1 MEIEH
6 LSYSQYSS
14 YLKCPRSW
22 YLGKIRQAEEKQT
35 WYTPIGSAFHQMI
48 EARLKGEPEISAEE
62 AFYPLIE
69 AQMKIE
75 PDTSKWLSGGSK
87 EDPIVED
94 KALRRLVDC
103 YNKALDW
110 LEDFEVWEV
119 EYDATGSLPGC
130 EVPIKAFVDTIGEKK
145 KVGPAIVDW
154 KTGKNKP
161 KDNFQLETYAALLKS
176 SNDPTLNDHFR
187 SSEKVMGLWGMVNPD
202 ASSPRPI
209 DLSTAAPATV
219 GKKYQDVLE
228 KMRAK
233 LYQSN
238 HSYYNCLFCY
248 HQDNCLAN
256 QRLATKRALYYD
268 RSAVDGF
275 PY

>member
-1 MEIEH
+1 MDIEH
-6 LSYSQYSS
+6 LSYSQLSS
-14 YLKCPRSW
+14 YLKCQRSW

-35 WYTPIGSAFHQMI
+35 WYTPIGTAFHEWI
-48 EARLKGEPEISAEE
+48 EARLKGEPEKTPEE
-62 AFYPLIE
+62 YFYPLIE

-75 PDTSKWLSGGSK
+75 PDTSAWLSGGSK

-94 KALRRLVDC
+94 KALRRLVEC
-103 YNKALDW
+103 MEKATEW
-110 LEDFEVWEV
+110 LEGFEVWEV
-119 EYDATGSLPGC
+119 EYDATGFLPDC
-130 EVPIKAFVDTIGEKK
+130 EVPIKGFVDLIGEHPKH
-145 KVGPAIVDW
+145 GPVIVDW

-161 KDNFQLETYAALLKS
+161 KDNFQLETYAALLEQREAFW
-176 SNDPTLNDHFR
+176 NTRQNGGGFR
-187 SSEKVMGLWGMVNPD
+187 GLWGMVNPD

-209 DLSTAAPATV
+209 DLSSVNPADV

-228 KMRAK
+228 KMRKK

-268 RSAVDGF
+268 RSAKDGYPF
-275 PY
+275 

>member
-22 YLGKIRQAEEKQT
+22 YLGKIRKAEEKQT

-48 EARLKGEPEISAEE
+48 EARLKGEPEISAEG

-87 EDPIVED
+87 EDPIVEE
-94 KALRRLVDC
+94 KALRRLQDC

-110 LEDFEVWEV
+110 LEGFEVWEV

-130 EVPIKAFVDTIGEKK
+130 EVPIKAFVDLIGEHPKH
-145 KVGPAIVDW
+145 GPVIVDW

-161 KDNFQLETYAALLKS
+161 KDNFQLETYVALLAVGRLDRFS
-176 SNDPTLNDHFR
+176 SHIQW
-187 SSEKVMGLWGMVNPD
+187 KGLWGMVNPD
-202 ASSPRPI
+202 ASSPRPV
-209 DLSTAAPATV
+209 DLSSVNPADV
-219 GKKYQDVLE
+219 GKKYQEVLE
-228 KMRAK
+228 KMRRK